1 MLIACED
8 RRLAAWQ
15 ATVSKGY
22 LRVDTKISK
31 KVWLTPKLEQ
41 VEMVDTQNC
50 RFTMNMNKIF
60 PGAEFFMCIRGP
72 GS

>member
-1 MLIACED
+1 MAARQAIA
-8 RRLAAWQ
+8 
-15 ATVSKGY
+15 SKRH
-22 LRVDTKISK
+22 LRVDMKISK

-50 RFTMNMNKIF
+50 RFTMNMEKLF
-60 PGAEFFMCIRGP
+60 SGAEFLMCIRGS

>member
-1 MLIACED
+1 MAARQAIA
-8 RRLAAWQ
+8 
-15 ATVSKGY
+15 SKRHF
-22 LRVDTKISK
+22 RVDMKISK

-50 RFTMNMNKIF
+50 QFTMNMNKLF
-60 PGAEFFMCIRGP
+60 PGAEFLMCIRGS